1 MTTLFDLQTADLT
14 LSKDEVATITGHKR
28 DQGAIDWLK
37 ANRWHHHINKAGEPV
52 VGRLYATMKLSG
64 VEVKNMVQSQAWTL
78 DLASMQ

>member
-1 MTTLFDLQTADLT
+1 MSAMFDLQTADLT
-14 LSKDEVATITGHKR
+14 LTSDELAKITGHSR
-28 DQGAIDWLK
+28 AQGVIDWLK
-37 ANRWHHHINKAGEPV
+37 ANRWHHHINKAGQPV